1 MASDGNLSKDGRHMV
16 FVSKDYQ
23 LIETFKKCLSLK
35 CKVSLKKSGFA
46 PDKRYYFVQFGDV
59 RLYKFFLSI
68 GITPAKSKTIGAL
81 KIPNKH
87 FFDFLRGSF
96 DGDGSFYSYWDKR
109 WASSFLF
116 YLSFMSASLDHI
128 LWLRRKIKKLAG
140 PNGHAGTQMY
150 GSRAYQLKYAKTEA
164 RIIINKI
171 YHSAHI
177 PKLERKY
184 KKVYSAL
191 KIDNKHARVL

>member
-1 MASDGNLSKDGRHMV
+1 MRDFYKDV
-16 FVSKDYQ
+16 NF
-23 LIETFKKCLSLK
+23 
-35 CKVSLKKSGFA
+35 
-46 PDKRYYFVQFGDV
+46 
-59 RLYKFFLSI
+59 YKFLIPI
-68 GITPAKSKTIGAL
+68 GLMPRKTKIIGTVE
-81 KIPNKH
+81 IPHNY
-87 FFDFLRGSF
+87 FFDFLRGHF

-177 PKLERKY
+177 PKLERTY
-184 KKVYSAL
+184 KQVYSAL